1 MQRYGRV
8 YRLIKRCINS
18 PLLHLLCSYFPLTFP
33 LAVFS
38 LPHPYVLSTDW
49 GEKGCFYFNLKS
61 AAQSLIYH
69 HPVLAD
75 RWVH

>member
-18 PLLHLLCSYFPLTFP
+18 PLLYLLCPYFPLTFP

-61 AAQSLIYH
+61 AA
-69 HPVLAD
+69 
-75 RWVH
+75 